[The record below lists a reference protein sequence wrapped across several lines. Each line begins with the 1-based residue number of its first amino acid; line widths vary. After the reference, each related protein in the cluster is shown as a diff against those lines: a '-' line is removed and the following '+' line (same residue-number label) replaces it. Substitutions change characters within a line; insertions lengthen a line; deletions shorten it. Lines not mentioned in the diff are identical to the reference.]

1 MARPVAGQL
10 CALGRAVN
18 RAAGPSEE
26 GVRPG
31 AWGGAR
37 SLMGRKVVR
46 DLAITFGTRWVQIVI
61 ALVGS
66 VLSARALGPESFGRF
81 GLIMASVMVLG
92 TVADAGL
99 TYAATKLIAQH
110 NEEDAEKARSVA
122 GAYFRSRLLAG
133 SLGGVAGVLLA
144 WPLALLLGYSE
155 MTPLL
160 QLASCTLFA
169 LAISSY
175 PTTILVALERFDL
188 LGAAGVANAVITLA
202 GIVALFVAGQLNLFT
217 LLLWN
222 VVLPLLSTL
231 PAWLMLPRA
240 WLPWRLSR
248 RSSGERGE
256 LLRFSR
262 WIALS
267 NVGTIIAVQGD
278 VLLLGRLG
286 TPADVGVYSVVLA
299 LALRLDSLNQSLLL
313 VLLPR
318 ASRLRDP
325 EEIGR
330 YRGQVWRGSLV
341 LAGVLGVVALSAQPL
356 ILLLYGESYRASAG
370 LFLALMLVVLF
381 DLVTSSLMLLAFP
394 LERPRVLAAADWLR
408 VAVLGLAGWFLIP
421 RLGGYGAVVARGASR
436 VVGTAYAL
444 LALRSAGAEG
454 LRLDMAPRDDS
465 QPRAGL

>member
-1 MARPVAGQL
+1 V
-10 CALGRAVN
+10 
-18 RAAGPSEE
+18 E
-26 GVRPG
+26 
-31 AWGGAR
+31 
-37 SLMGRKVVR
+37 RKVVR
-46 DLAITFGTRWVQIVI
+46 DLAFTFGTRWVQIVI

-66 VLSARALGPESFGRF
+66 VISARALGPESFGRF
-81 GLIMASVMVLG
+81 GLIMATVTVLG
-92 TVADAGL
+92 TMADVGL
-99 TYAATKLIAQH
+99 TYAATKLIAQY
-110 NEEDAEKARSVA
+110 NDADPEKARAVA

-133 SLGGVAGVLLA
+133 SLGGAAGVLLA
-144 WPLALLLGYSE
+144 WPLAHLLGYPE
-155 MTPLL
+155 LTPLL

-175 PTTILVALERFDL
+175 PTTILVALERFDR
-188 LGAAGVANAVITLA
+188 LGAAGVANAAITLT
-202 GIVALFVAGQLNLFT
+202 GIVALFVVGQLNLFT

-222 VVLPLLSTL
+222 VVLPLLSTI
-231 PAWLMLPRA
+231 PAWFVVPRT
-240 WLPWRLSR
+240 WLPWRLSC
-248 RSSGERGE
+248 RSNGEQGE

-286 TPADVGVYSVVLA
+286 TPADVGVYSVALA

-313 VLLPR
+313 VMLPR
-318 ASRLRDP
+318 ASRLRDS
-325 EEIGR
+325 EGIGR

-341 LAGVLGVVALSAQPL
+341 LAGALGLVALAAQPL

-381 DLVTSSLMLLAFP
+381 DLVTSSLMLVAFP

-408 VAVLGLAGWFLIP
+408 VVVLGLAGWLLIP
-421 RLGGYGAVVARGASR
+421 RLGGYGAAIARGASR
-436 VVGTAYAL
+436 TVGTAYAL
-444 LALRSAGAEG
+444 LALRSGTGGQQIHAVPETGE
-454 LRLDMAPRDDS
+454 S

>member
-1 MARPVAGQL
+1 MQ
-10 CALGRAVN
+10 
-18 RAAGPSEE
+18 
-26 GVRPG
+26 PG

-46 DLAITFGTRWVQIVI
+46 DLAFTFGTRWVQIVI

-66 VLSARALGPESFGRF
+66 VISARALGPESFGRF
-81 GLIMASVMVLG
+81 GLIMASVTVLG

-110 NEEDAEKARSVA
+110 NESDHEKAQSVA

-133 SLGGVAGVLLA
+133 SLGGAAGVLLA
-144 WPLALLLGYSE
+144 WPLAHLLGYPE

-175 PTTILVALERFDL
+175 PTTILVALERFDR
-188 LGAAGVANAVITLA
+188 LGASGVANAVITLT
-202 GIVALFVAGQLNLFT
+202 GIAALFVAGQLNLFT
-217 LLLWN
+217 LILWN

-231 PAWLMLPRA
+231 PAWFVLPRA
-240 WLPWRLSR
+240 WLPWRLSG
-248 RSSGERGE
+248 RSSGERVE
-256 LLRFSR
+256 LWRLSR
-262 WIALS
+262 WVAIS
-267 NVGTIIAVQGD
+267 TVGTIIAVQGD

-286 TPADVGVYSVVLA
+286 TPADVGVYSVALA

-313 VLLPR
+313 VMLPR

-325 EEIGR
+325 VQIGR

-341 LAGVLGVVALSAQPL
+341 LAGVLGLVALAAQPL
-356 ILLLYGESYRASAG
+356 ILLLYGENYRASAG

-381 DLVTSSLMLLAFP
+381 DLVTSSLMLVAFP
-394 LERPRVLAAADWLR
+394 LEKPRVLAAADWLR
-408 VAVLGLAGWFLIP
+408 VAVLAVAGWLLIP
-421 RLGGYGAVVARGASR
+421 RLGGYGAVIARGASR

-444 LALRSAGAEG
+444 HALRSDQGGAQVTALPPTGE
-454 LRLDMAPRDDS
+454 S
-465 QPRAGL
+465 QPPHADL